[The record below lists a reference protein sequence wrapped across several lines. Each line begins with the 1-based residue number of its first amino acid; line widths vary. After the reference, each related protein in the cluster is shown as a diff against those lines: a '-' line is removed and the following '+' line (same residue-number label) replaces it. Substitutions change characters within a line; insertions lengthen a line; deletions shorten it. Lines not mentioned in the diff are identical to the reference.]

1 MNPNEFF
8 KRSTGPRVLKID
20 NVDEVH
26 LAEDDLDSA
35 HALGEPNFLKRLDS
49 LLNSVVLRL
58 PEEEQ
63 FWFSGAFLFH
73 KSSQE
78 SQHSIWKDFDKV
90 IPETW
95 KKKISSS
102 KFMHHALGGS
112 DLVCREM
119 KDENSP
125 KFGYCTYEF
134 DLDDLAERD
143 PDTTEFID
151 PSSLTSNIKL
161 NLKHLEDSPQNWVPF
176 YVVTIMVDNL
186 PSKSDDYII
195 GLIAYELS
203 VMSRAWQIMKKGLKG
218 IDCWKYLDRKNI
230 KKEAKRL
237 GFGKEIDALEAETS
251 TFFPVNL
258 HTLEGDDKK
267 CKVCGKRMS
276 QHSFKEQKKWE
287 KI

>member
-1 MNPNEFF
+1 MNPNKFF
-8 KRSTGPRVLKID
+8 NRPTGPRVLKID

-35 HALGEPNFLKRLDS
+35 LALGEPNFLKRLDS

-63 FWFSGAFLFH
+63 FRFSGAFLFH
-73 KSSQE
+73 KSSIE
-78 SQHSIWKDFDKV
+78 SQYSIWKYFDKE
-90 IPETW
+90 IPKTW

-161 NLKHLEDSPQNWVPF
+161 NLKHLDESPQNWVPF
-176 YVVTIMVDNL
+176 YVVSIMTDNL

-203 VMSRAWQIMKKGLKG
+203 VMSRAWKIMKKGLRG

-230 KKEAKRL
+230 KNEAKRL

-251 TFFPVNL
+251 TYFPDFDG
-258 HTLEGDDKK
+258 EDKK

-276 QHSFKEQKKWE
+276 QHSFKEQKKCE